1 MKFYNQR
8 TFSYISRCMK
18 DAEELLAKNK
28 CKSAR
33 FVLKDAKKLL
43 EKDREPS
50 RMLALVYC
58 LEAKIFEKE
67 KKEREARHCWFWRCR
82 NLKRLAIQVRQP
94 IWKLSIRRD
103 IRRLFL

>member
-1 MKFYNQR
+1 
-8 TFSYISRCMK
+8 MK

-28 CKSAR
+28 FNSER

-58 LEAKIFEKE
+58 LEAKIFEQEEKE
-67 KKEREARHCWFWRCR
+67 GEARHCWF
-82 NLKRLAIQVRQP
+82 
-94 IWKLSIRRD
+94 LSVQEYKKVGD
-103 IRRLFL
+103 TTSPAYLEAFHKA

>member
-18 DAEELLAKNK
+18 DAEELLEKNK

-50 RMLALVYC
+50 MMLALVYC
-58 LEAKIFEKE
+58 MEAKIFEKE
-67 KKEREARHCWFWRCR
+67 KKEREARHCWF
-82 NLKRLAIQVRQP
+82 LAVQEFKKVGDTSSP
-94 IWKLSIRRD
+94 AYLEAFHKA
-103 IRRLFL
+103 

>member
-1 MKFYNQR
+1 
-8 TFSYISRCMK
+8 MK
-18 DAEELLAKNK
+18 DAEELLEKNK

-67 KKEREARHCWFWRCR
+67 EKEGEARHCWFLAVQEFKKGWRY
-82 NLKRLAIQVRQP
+82 KFA
-94 IWKLSIRRD
+94 S
-103 IRRLFL
+103 LFGSFP